1 MEAQRQPNGAT
12 GVAAQ
17 PMSDRA
23 LLRGVSREGLTNG
36 VRFANVGGVKIRP
49 TASGAVAVVAQPA
62 PSAVLLNVVAAER
75 LASGVRCA
83 KVADMNRRADAK
95 SRGGGGALLPSLAV

>member
-1 MEAQRQPNGAT
+1 MKTQRQAE
-12 GVAAQ
+12 GVSAQ
-17 PMSDRA
+17 PMSAHA

-36 VRFANVGGVKIRP
+36 VRSDSVASMKTRPNAGG
-49 TASGAVAVVAQPA
+49 TMAVRAQLS
-62 PSAVLLNVVAAER
+62 PSAVLSCGAAGER

-95 SRGGGGALLPSLAV
+95 SRGGGGSLLPSLAV